1 MSLELVPFA
10 VYTAKLNK
18 PDLVASTPKGQRV
31 VVGVKESRWEGE
43 RFAASQRG
51 DTAGDWL
58 ITGPDGTAMV
68 DVRMTLRTDD
78 GAFVY
83 VEYGGRADWS
93 DGPGSRPAYI
103 APQFETGDERY
114 LWLNKIQFVGKGELA
129 GDQVRYEIF
138 ELR

>member
-1 MSLELVPFA
+1 MSLELIPFA

-18 PDLVASTPKGQRV
+18 PDLVASTPKGNRV
-31 VVGVKESRWEGE
+31 VVGVRESRWEGE
-43 RFAASQRG
+43 RFCASQRG

-83 VEYGGRADWS
+83 VEYSGRSDWS
-93 DGPGSRPAYI
+93 KGPGSATAYI

-114 LWLNKIQFVGKGELA
+114 LWLNKIQFVGKGGLD
-129 GDQVRYEIF
+129 GDSVRYEVF